1 MRDWTHGS
9 SDSIFGWNPHY
20 LGKIERGTSRL
31 TKKHIFRPIGHKI
44 RKVYTKAK
52 DIVTFKGVRA
62 RRAERK
68 KEELAEQ
75 KRAEKARMYL
85 RGTYT
90 EHSEAVKEQQ
100 RLKELGYRTNV
111 QGATVTKADG
121 STGRQ
126 WSVSTVGKDYEL
138 TKEEKDARA
147 EQDRVIA
154 QTKKAEA
161 KAEKQ
166 KRHEEAK
173 AKRDVQIATLKA
185 EWAMKKSTKAM
196 GKALGRETKIQEAVI
211 QEQKQQKQ
219 ETAIKVERSGIL
231 KQKIEAQRPK
241 STFVKRMTSQKLQQR
256 LMRYHQKRSAVIE
269 EQKRIKEQRLS
280 ALRERI
286 AQQKQKKQAVPNQKV
301 HSFIQ
306 RLQRLKQKPIKLVP
320 PREIKEPSA
329 KQKAYA
335 NRAKYN
341 REAPQRKEEMLQKMA
356 QGGAGE
362 EKEMMPPKSRERI
375 IGKKKLKKIQKSE
388 AIKAN
393 APPAVD
399 VREAQVKIAT
409 PPKKEHRLTK
419 EPVATM
425 TRAQWEATIKK
436 AKKQQPSA
444 LSQAKRKPAKKIV
457 VRVSK
462 AEQARPASI
471 DNPYMKMNIERVSED
486 AGKGVVLAKE
496 ALKYRIKK

>member
-20 LGKIERGTSRL
+20 LGKIEKGTSRL

-90 EHSEAVKEQQ
+90 DHGEAVKEQQ

-111 QGATVTKADG
+111 TGTTVTTTQGDK
-121 STGRQ
+121 RQ
-126 WSVSTVGKDYEL
+126 WTVSTVGKDYEL
-138 TKEEKDARA
+138 TREEKDAKA

-161 KAEKQ
+161 KAEKK

-173 AKRDVQIATLKA
+173 AKRDIQIASLKA

-196 GKALGRETKIQEAVI
+196 GKALGRETKIQETVVQGQQQ
-211 QEQKQQKQ
+211 QEQEVSVK
-219 ETAIKVERSGIL
+219 AERLGIL
-231 KQKIEAQRPK
+231 KQKMEAQRPK
-241 STFVKRMTSQKLQQR
+241 PVFVKRMTSQKLQQR
-256 LMRYHQKRSAVIE
+256 LMRYHQKRSGIIE
-269 EQKRIKEQRLS
+269 EQKRIKEQKL
-280 ALRERI
+280 ATLRSRI
-286 AQQKQKKQAVPNQKV
+286 EQQKLKKQAVPNQKV

-306 RLQRLKQKPIKLVP
+306 RLQRLRQKPIKLVP

-341 REAPQRKEEMLQKMA
+341 REAPQRKEEMLQKVA
-356 QGGAGE
+356 QGGVGE
-362 EKEMMPPKSRERI
+362 EKEMMPPKSRGKI
-375 IGKKKLKKIQKSE
+375 IGKKRLKKIQKSE
-388 AIKAN
+388 AIKAS
-393 APPAVD
+393 APPIID

-409 PPKKEHRLTK
+409 APSKEEHRLTK

-425 TRAQWEATIKK
+425 TRAQWEATLKK
-436 AKKQQPSA
+436 AKKQSSA
-444 LSQAKRKPAKKIV
+444 PPQVKSKSAKKIV

-462 AEQARPASI
+462 AEQVQPASI
-471 DNPYMKMNIERVSED
+471 DNPYMKMKIERVSED
-486 AGKGVVLAKE
+486 AGKGVALAKE
-496 ALKYRIKK
+496 ALKYRTKK